1 MATGGKDFMENS
13 VNSVGTAAL
22 LLALTQTIHDEERA
36 KQLVAKKE
44 FKAAVTE
51 VGGQTTLHEF
61 NEKVNRAVIGA
72 ALNSGIIQKRAND
85 IHALIHATE
94 EAKKGVLIG
103 ANTNQ
108 NLALKM
114 AMVRDDTWIAVA
126 MFGKSAVH
134 YMTNHDRGGLGIM
147 HI

>member
-1 MATGGKDFMENS
+1 MTTAQGFMENS

-22 LLALTQTIHDEERA
+22 LLALTQTMYDEERA
-36 KQLVAKKE
+36 KQLVAKKD

-51 VGGQTTLHEF
+51 VGGQTTLNEF
-61 NEKVNRAVIGA
+61 DEKVNRAVIGA
-72 ALNSGIIQKRAND
+72 ALNSGIIQKCTND

-94 EAKKGVLIG
+94 EAKKGVMIG

>member
-1 MATGGKDFMENS
+1 MTTAQGFMENS

-22 LLALTQTIHDEERA
+22 LLALTQTMYDEERA
-36 KQLVAKKE
+36 KQLVAKKD

-51 VGGQTTLHEF
+51 VGGQTTLNEF

-72 ALNSGIIQKRAND
+72 ALNSGIIQKCTND

-94 EAKKGVLIG
+94 EAKKGVMIG

-108 NLALKM
+108 NLVLKM

>member
-1 MATGGKDFMENS
+1 MTTAQGFMENS

-22 LLALTQTIHDEERA
+22 LLALTQTMYDEERA
-36 KQLVAKKE
+36 KQLVAKKD
-44 FKAAVTE
+44 FKAAVT
-51 VGGQTTLHEF
+51 VLGGQTTLNEF

-72 ALNSGIIQKRAND
+72 ALNSGIIQKCTND

-94 EAKKGVLIG
+94 EAKKGVMIG

>member
-1 MATGGKDFMENS
+1 MTTAQGFMENS

-22 LLALTQTIHDEERA
+22 LLALTQTMYDEERA
-36 KQLVAKKE
+36 KQLVAKKD

-51 VGGQTTLHEF
+51 VGGQTTLNEF

-72 ALNSGIIQKRAND
+72 ALNSGIRQKCTND

-94 EAKKGVLIG
+94 EAKKGVMIG

>member
-1 MATGGKDFMENS
+1 MTTAQGFMENS

-22 LLALTQTIHDEERA
+22 LLALTQTMYDEERA
-36 KQLVAKKE
+36 KQLVAKKD

-51 VGGQTTLHEF
+51 VGGQTTLNEF

-72 ALNSGIIQKRAND
+72 ALNSGIIQKCTND

-94 EAKKGVLIG
+94 EAKKGVMIG